1 VGLFVSGSVSEEF
14 TAAVRKECGSVYK
27 LDETMN
33 NTIKRAIIYNYNEN
47 YMAKTTLSIETGLE
61 AEITH
66 NYTREFWERKKKYGE
81 KVQEK
86 MR

>member
-1 VGLFVSGSVSEEF
+1 MGLFDSGSVSEEF
-14 TAAVRKECGSVYK
+14 TAAVRKECGSVCK

-33 NTIKRAIIYNYNEN
+33 NAIKRAIIYNYSEN
-47 YMAKTTLSIETGLE
+47 YMAKTTPSIEPGLD
-61 AEITH
+61 
-66 NYTREFWERKKKYGE
+66 YTRDYESFGGRKKKYGE